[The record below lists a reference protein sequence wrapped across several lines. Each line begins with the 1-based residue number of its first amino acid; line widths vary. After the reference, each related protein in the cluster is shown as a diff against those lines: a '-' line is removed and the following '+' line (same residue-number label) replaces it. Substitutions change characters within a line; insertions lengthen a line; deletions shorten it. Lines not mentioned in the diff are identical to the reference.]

1 MADNDFKALS
11 DDALGER
18 FRSLIGAYDK
28 ACMAYEHAK
37 ASEIHREFYAIE
49 DELRSRRGDDW
60 RRTGLEDKSL
70 EDVVERFKECAV
82 AYDDADGTDEKEHLY
97 WDLDGVKQELQRR
110 PGDQRRALFGLYMHS
125 DIRIRAAA
133 ADATRTLAP
142 LLSRHRKLNIDDDDW
157 TPPVSGVD
165 IAQAGLDAMFPVRA
179 QRAGRLEAHS
189 VEQLIQ
195 RLLDLAL

>member
-82 AYDDADGTDEKEHLY
+82 A
-97 WDLDGVKQELQRR
+97 
-110 PGDQRRALFGLYMHS
+110 
-125 DIRIRAAA
+125 
-133 ADATRTLAP
+133 
-142 LLSRHRKLNIDDDDW
+142 
-157 TPPVSGVD
+157 
-165 IAQAGLDAMFPVRA
+165 QAGLDAMFPARA